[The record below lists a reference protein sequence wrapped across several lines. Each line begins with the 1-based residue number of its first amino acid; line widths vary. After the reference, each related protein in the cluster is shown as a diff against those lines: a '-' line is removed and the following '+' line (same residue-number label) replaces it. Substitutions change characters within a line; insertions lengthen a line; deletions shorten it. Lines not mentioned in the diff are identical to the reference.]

1 MDLIEQ
7 ENQRLCEEVIA
18 LKGEMERL
26 TTMVT
31 TLLAA
36 QNQSSVPL
44 PIRTAKY
51 IFYAHFNSVCQYPT
65 TYYG

>member
-36 QNQSSVPL
+36 QN
-44 PIRTAKY
+44 
-51 IFYAHFNSVCQYPT
+51 
-65 TYYG
+65 